1 MAAFLVVISG
11 TSGCQLERR
20 AIDMCG
26 SGRELSVSACV
37 ELRAF

>member
-20 AIDMCG
+20 AVDLWG
-26 SGRELSVSACV
+26 SGKGWV
-37 ELRAF
+37 